1 MVYYKLHRNNYFLYV
16 WKWISSFPYSS
27 LFVSHGPFLAITSCT
42 TFRPRL
48 LSSSPRNRF
57 HPFLRVD
64 TSLNASTIRN
74 SVCPYPPPLSTF
86 PPSFFR
92 LAFRA
97 LLPSSRPTTITTV
110 TTTTIPLRTYAHIG
124 KHAEETFAEKTF
136 RDLSR

>member
-16 WKWISSFPYSS
+16 WKWISSFPHSS

-64 TSLNASTIRN
+64 TSLNASTILC
-74 SVCPYPPPLSTF
+74 VHTPLHSPLF
-86 PPSFFR
+86 
-92 LAFRA
+92 
-97 LLPSSRPTTITTV
+97 LLPSFASPFALCFLRRGRP
-110 TTTTIPLRTYAHIG
+110 PLPPSPLPPSHYVHMHTLGSMPKRLSQ
-124 KHAEETFAEKTF
+124 KRLFETC
-136 RDLSR
+136 RVN